1 LVKGQKTKAIYAG
14 QNSIAFI
21 ASARSGLLLGRDP
34 NNPEYGAAHHIKHN
48 LTRKG
53 DPIGYRIDSDG
64 YFHWTGSSQLT
75 LETILTEEVDS
86 REDEAKLFLET
97 RLSNGPVKAALLYTE
112 AENND
117 IKKRTLQRAKNALG
131 INVYKGGG
139 FKAPWMWEL
148 PTKDAT
154 KIATHG
160 TLTEVPQNPNSQPQ
174 SRLGNL
180 GTNSNYKYIDNKDLS
195 KTATHGNL
203 NGTLGDNGNLKNHE
217 GSQIPSKPRGT
228 TKNKI
233 ENPEKFEL

>member
-1 LVKGQKTKAIYAG
+1 VKGQKTKAIYAG

-48 LTRKG
+48 LTRRG

-64 YFHWTGSSQLT
+64 FFHWTGTSQLT
-75 LETILTEEVDS
+75 LETILTEDVDS

-97 RLSNGPVKAALLYTE
+97 RLSNGPVKAAILYTE
-112 AENND
+112 AENSD

-131 INVYKGGG
+131 INVYKGEG

-160 TLTEVPQNPNSQPQ
+160 NLSEVPQKAVSQPQ

-180 GTNSNYKYIDNKDLS
+180 GTNSNYIYIDNKDLS
-195 KTATHGNL
+195 KSAKHGDL
-203 NGTLGDNGNLKNHE
+203 NGTLGENGNLKNPQ
-217 GSQIPSKPRGT
+217 GSQIPIKPRDT
-228 TKNKI
+228 TKRKS
-233 ENPEKFEL
+233 EDPEEFDV